1 MTFSTDPPLIS
12 DLSLIPGTD
21 EKADLNAPAGS
32 GGKLVIGQAPN
43 ITITE
48 TSVVADAAE
57 RLQLDVQEGDVAIQT
72 NVSTSFIFTGG
83 DNVAPNWQ
91 ALDFDAVGAIAGEDI
106 APGDVNASGDMSMQ
120 DLTVAGA
127 INGADTSAAAAGE
140 ALTSDGGG
148 GFSFASVGGDALTQ
162 MSDFLTQANMSQIAA
177 SQSDMQDVVN
187 TGLIQNVAASQTAIQ
202 EVAASQTAMQ
212 EVAASQLAIQEV
224 IASPFALNEVV
235 NSQTAMQEIAV
246 SQTAMQTVATSETAM
261 QEVAVSQTAMQEVA
275 ATQTAMREIGLSQ
288 TAQTEIL
295 NSNTAKTVLNNQ
307 STSFS
312 RSGSANVRSDLRD
325 VIPETDENYAVYIK
339 NANYTGFSGF
349 GTGAAGWFDAN
360 DNYLGNS
367 FGEIFVD
374 TLSIGWNTAE
384 NRDSTQN
391 YSGNGEALIF

>member
-140 ALTSDGGG
+140 AL
-148 GFSFASVGGDALTQ
+148 
-162 MSDFLTQANMSQIAA
+162 SQIAA